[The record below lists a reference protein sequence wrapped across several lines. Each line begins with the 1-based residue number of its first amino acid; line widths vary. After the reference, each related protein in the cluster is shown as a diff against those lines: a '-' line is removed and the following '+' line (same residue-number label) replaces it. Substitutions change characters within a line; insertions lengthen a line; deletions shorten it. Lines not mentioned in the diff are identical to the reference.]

1 MKLKNYILGAIACTA
16 AVCGGVMYAQQQ
28 TVVYEQQPAVVYEQP
43 SSVVVYQQQ
52 QPVVNID
59 PHRHGNLAAAQG
71 YIVDAYQRIQNAQSA
86 NHGQL
91 GGHAQR
97 AKELLTQADAEL
109 RLAADVANAEGHY

>member
-1 MKLKNYILGAIACTA
+1 MKLRNYILSAVACTA
-16 AVCGGVMYAQQQ
+16 AVCGGVTYAQQ
-28 TVVYEQQPAVVYEQP
+28 TVVYEQQP
-43 SSVVVYQQQ
+43 VVVYSQQ

-109 RLAADVANAEGHY
+109 RLAADVANSEGHY